1 MQKVA
6 NFCEPPTVPVGGP
19 EDLPCSYGC
28 PFALS
33 EGHRK
38 WRLGIVSSSRGGG
51 WHEYHGARCCAA
63 SAGSGGLARPGSW
76 GEMPSDSPESL
87 PRVPPTAPS
96 QAVKGAEAE
105 TDPLQEA
112 PAQPPA
118 ICSRCPLGPCWQP
131 HYRYPR
137 EAVSTATQSLMWD
150 LAGERVGLRE
160 EGQERN
166 SRMLHVGLPQFPF
179 VPRLAPFQ
187 LQSSLP
193 LTPFKL
199 TPSSLP
205 PPWLS
210 CHRSAEPSLGC
221 LLTELS
227 PHARKWSP
235 SIHLAVYSTLWTHH

>member
-1 MQKVA
+1 MNHPQSPSGALKTCLA
-6 NFCEPPTVPVGGP
+6 AMGVPLLCLRVTGSG
-19 EDLPCSYGC
+19 D
-28 PFALS
+28 F
-33 EGHRK
+33 
-38 WRLGIVSSSRGGG
+38 GIVSSSRGGG
-51 WHEYHGARCCAA
+51 WHESHGARCCVA

-76 GEMPSDSPESL
+76 GDMPSDSPKSL

-160 EGQERN
+160 EGQEGH

-179 VPRLAPFQ
+179 VPRLLPSQ